1 MQVML
6 TRKSLN
12 GERNLI
18 LEQKKKKKS
27 SSWGA
32 HMPMTQKKQVHKGFE
47 KIIKKF
53 FFQVTQPKSSL
64 LERVKNGL
72 RKRIFSVY
80 DEIKA
85 GQRLERFLKTIS
97 VPFLSFFVCC

>member
-18 LEQKKKKKS
+18 LEQKKEEIVLMGCTHAYDAK
-27 SSWGA
+27 
-32 HMPMTQKKQVHKGFE
+32 KKQVHKGFE

-53 FFQVTQPKSSL
+53 FFQVPQPKSSL

-72 RKRIFSVY
+72 RK
-80 DEIKA
+80 E
-85 GQRLERFLKTIS
+85 
-97 VPFLSFFVCC
+97 SFRYMMK